1 MQNTKKNGKIVGNV
15 KKVRRLLSMWIYKAI
30 NNISPELL
38 QKAFK
43 ETGISLALDQS
54 EEHLCKVNIKP
65 FEKFYRSDK

>member
-1 MQNTKKNGKIVGNV
+1 
-15 KKVRRLLSMWIYKAI
+15 MWIYKAI

-38 QKAFK
+38 QNAFY

-65 FEKFYRSDK
+65 FETFYRSDK